1 VSAGASKPCV
11 FCAIIEGRAK
21 AFTVLETD
29 GAVAFL
35 DHKPLLKGHCLLAPR
50 AHIETFDDL
59 PGDMIGPLFAQA
71 QRLSRA
77 VQKALAGDGSFLAV
91 NTRISQSVPHLHLH
105 VVPRWKKDG
114 LFSKSYLWM
123 RRPYRD
129 EAEMAEVQQAIRTA
143 LASV

>member
-1 VSAGASKPCV
+1 LSPAASKPCV
-11 FCAIIEGRAK
+11 FCSIIAGHTK
-21 AFTVLETD
+21 AFVVLETPE
-29 GAVAFL
+29 AVAFL

-59 PGDMIGPLFAQA
+59 PAGLIGPLFAQG

-77 VQKALAGDGSFLAV
+77 VQTALAGDGSFVAV
-91 NTRISQSVPHLHLH
+91 NTRISQSVPHLHVH

-129 EAEMAEVQQAIRTA
+129 EAEMGEVQQAIRGA
-143 LASV
+143 LAVT